1 MNYDILKHTIK
12 HECNPGVNCSGGH
25 ENCLEIPSSVFIDM
39 TIYLKS
45 VLKNETFPPDWQYHF
60 QTWSMLNNMNYFFE
74 DLGFNS
80 INNFPNE
87 ETKKI
92 IKKDEDENFD
102 FQTTII
108 KLTGENEND
117 DN

>member
-1 MNYDILKHTIK
+1 
-12 HECNPGVNCSGGH
+12 
-25 ENCLEIPSSVFIDM
+25 
-39 TIYLKS
+39 
-45 VLKNETFPPDWQYHF
+45 
-60 QTWSMLNNMNYFFE
+60 MLNNMNYFFE

-80 INNFPNE
+80 INNFPDQ